1 MNQPPTARAGLSSS
15 IISQSLVSASKPKSE
30 RVAVQLIFLR
40 LDFYFFKNVVSIY
53 FALCSKQGTKVQRIF
68 LQRSITRLFL
78 NFNLYNENI
87 DQHRYAPTRD
97 VSSTH
102 FHNMFLSVVV
112 FSLT

>member
-53 FALCSKQGTKVQRIF
+53 FALCSKQEIKVHNIF
-68 LQRSITRLFL
+68 AEI
-78 NFNLYNENI
+78 NI
-87 DQHRYAPTRD
+87 KT
-97 VSSTH
+97 
-102 FHNMFLSVVV
+102 
-112 FSLT
+112 FS